1 MASFGPAVS
10 QYLSNATSLGATG
23 TYFIVN
29 SETNV
34 DGYLTAIELYATDAG
49 SITVSVRFWG
59 FAENIKNIYVKF

>member
-23 TYFIVN
+23 TYFIAN
-29 SETNV
+29 SETNI

-49 SITVSVRFWG
+49 SITVFVRF
-59 FAENIKNIYVKF
+59 